1 VAAYNVKNR
10 VFTGLILHVEVSH
23 QGSRNDWPSYTGFIN
38 HRYSRIFCKQML
50 VGIDIYIYL
59 PSHPPLR
66 QNILIVRPS
75 HILHPS
81 GPQPMLI
88 SLGLLINS
96 PFFLPLQLP
105 LSTSG
110 LVLTPFALSL
120 GHPNPIY
127 KIYNPEIKS
136 YPVVNC
142 HITMENHHAIHG
154 KTHINSL
161 FQWPF
166 SIAILTNYHR
176 VYHMNIPLNHYNIPL
191 INPIN
196 IPLNVSLPEGTEVFN
211 PW

>member
-1 VAAYNVKNR
+1 MKNR

-66 QNILIVRPS
+66 QNILMVRPS

-142 HITMENHHAIHG
+142 HITMENHGKSPYYSWENSHKLTIPMAIF
-154 KTHINSL
+154 NSYFDKL
-161 FQWPF
+161 PQGI
-166 SIAILTNYHR
+166 SHEY
-176 VYHMNIPLNHYNIPL
+176 
-191 INPIN
+191 PIK
-196 IPLNVSLPEGTEVFN
+196 SL
-211 PW
+211 